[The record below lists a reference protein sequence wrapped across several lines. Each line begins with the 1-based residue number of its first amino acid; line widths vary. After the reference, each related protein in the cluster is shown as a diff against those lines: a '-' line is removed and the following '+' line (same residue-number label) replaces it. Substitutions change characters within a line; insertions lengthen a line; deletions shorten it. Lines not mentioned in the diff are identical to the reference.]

1 MAHFDVH
8 VEKFSPSLDPKS
20 LGATENGYTNPLR
33 GADVGNLTVDAAAAL
48 SAVESGRVSAVAGQ
62 AQRDLQ
68 ECAARYP
75 ALFPANPFDPALF
88 STVTLANAFCGP
100 WFSAPDLR
108 VANHATLWAFALDWQ
123 VDYMA
128 HSRAEVAD
136 IVRRCLAVA
145 DGAPPAA
152 DDPLAQLLADI
163 LSTLSGAPAYLAL
176 RPAWR
181 LEFQRMVEAMARE
194 WEWQASRAAG
204 DTTALPT
211 FEDYLGNA
219 DNICFSF
226 VFLSHW
232 VSTSGPPPIA
242 RADEVLAAGRKV
254 QEVIRLLNDLGT
266 YDRDVA
272 WGDLNPMMLG
282 VTRDNVTERI
292 GALETEALALLR
304 RLRAEQPE
312 LVVFLERYI
321 GFNKGFYGL
330 TDYWGDL

>member
-1 MAHFDVH
+1 M
-8 VEKFSPSLDPKS
+8 
-20 LGATENGYTNPLR
+20 GY
-33 GADVGNLTVDAAAAL
+33 LTVDAAAAL

-100 WFSAPDLR
+100 WFGADDLR
-108 VANHATLWAFALDWQ
+108 VANRATLWAFALDWQ
-123 VDYMA
+123 VDYLA
-128 HSRAEVAD
+128 RSRAEVAD
-136 IVRRCLAVA
+136 IVRRCLAVV
-145 DGAPPAA
+145 DGAPPSA
-152 DDPLAQLLADI
+152 DDPLALLLADI
-163 LSTLSGAPAYLAL
+163 LSTLSAAPAYPAL
-176 RPAWR
+176 RAVWR
-181 LEFQRMVEAMARE
+181 LEFQRMVDAMARE
-194 WEWQASRAAG
+194 WEWQANRSAG
-204 DTTALPT
+204 DTSALPS
-211 FEDYLGNA
+211 FEDYLDNA

-282 VTRDNVTERI
+282 VTREAVTERI
-292 GALETEALALLR
+292 GVLVTEALALLR
-304 RLRAEQPE
+304 PLRAEQPE
-312 LVVFLERYI
+312 LALFLERYI

>member
-1 MAHFDVH
+1 M
-8 VEKFSPSLDPKS
+8 
-20 LGATENGYTNPLR
+20 GY
-33 GADVGNLTVDAAAAL
+33 VTVDAAAAL

-75 ALFPANPFDPALF
+75 SLFPANPFDPALF

-100 WFSAPDLR
+100 WFDAGHLR
-108 VANHATLWAFALDWQ
+108 TANRATLWAFALDWQ
-123 VDYMA
+123 VDYLA
-128 HSRAEVAD
+128 RTRDEVAG

-145 DGAPPAA
+145 GGAEPPA
-152 DDPLAQLLADI
+152 DDPLTQLLAEI
-163 LSTLSGAPAYLAL
+163 LATLSAAPAWPVL

-181 LEFQRMVEAMARE
+181 QEFQRMVEAMARE
-194 WEWQASRAAG
+194 WEWQANRSAG
-204 DTTALPT
+204 DTGALPS
-211 FEDYLGNA
+211 FEEYLDNA

-242 RADEVLAAGRKV
+242 QVDEVVAAGRKV

-282 VTRDNVTERI
+282 VTSEGVTERI
-292 GALETEALALLR
+292 GVLVTEAMALLR
-304 RLRAEQPE
+304 PLRAQHPE
-312 LVVFLERYI
+312 VALFLERYI

>member
-1 MAHFDVH
+1 
-8 VEKFSPSLDPKS
+8 
-20 LGATENGYTNPLR
+20 
-33 GADVGNLTVDAAAAL
+33 VGNVTVDAAAAL

-62 AQRDLQ
+62 AQRDLMGY
-68 ECAARYP
+68 AARYP

-100 WFSAPDLR
+100 WFSAGDLR
-108 VANHATLWAFALDWQ
+108 VANRATLWAFALDWQ
-123 VDYMA
+123 IDYLA
-128 HSRAEVAD
+128 QSRAEVAD
-136 IVRRCLAVA
+136 IVRRCLAVV
-145 DGAPPAA
+145 DGMPPAA
-152 DDPLAQLLADI
+152 DDPLALLLADV
-163 LSTLSGAPAYLAL
+163 LSTLSAAPAYPAL
-176 RPAWR
+176 RKAWR
-181 LEFQRMVEAMARE
+181 SEFQRMVEAMARE
-194 WEWQASRAAG
+194 WEWQANRAAG
-204 DTTALPT
+204 DTTALPS

-282 VTRDNVTERI
+282 VTRDGVTERI
-292 GALETEALALLR
+292 GVLVTEALALLR
-304 RLRAEQPE
+304 PLRAEQPE
-312 LVVFLERYI
+312 LALFLERYI